1 LEKRFLSRVRTH
13 SISLEQFL
21 NLGKSLVKSKRSP
34 GRKNVLGIKSLTQT
48 VEGRTTTLDKTT
60 TVHRVESN
68 RVALEETTVLEMTVE
83 AKTTV
88 EAKIIVQIVI
98 EPLRLFE

>member
-1 LEKRFLSRVRTH
+1 LERFP
-13 SISLEQFL
+13 
-21 NLGKSLVKSKRSP
+21 NLGKSLVKSKKSP
-34 GRKNVLGIKSLTQT
+34 GQKSAHGIKSQTQT
-48 VEGRTTTLDKTT
+48 EEGRATVPDKTT